1 MIANVGAA
9 TRRGEGGNSAL
20 TLSPYLELL
29 DLSQPGPHLG
39 VDVTLDVMLGGR
51 GRRSIAIDDT
61 THVGGGPSQ
70 MGRGDTIGG
79 PMSPLLLPGSRR
91 GRRNIELTP
100 IAARLED
107 TQGVGNDLLVLA
119 QRGGVQAEGIMDD
132 EGIGGLGLT
141 TGPMKLML
149 QLLNVLLQL
158 TGKGHH

>member
-79 PMSPLLLPGSRR
+79 PMPPLLLPGSRR

-158 TGKGHH
+158 TGRGHH

>member
-39 VDVTLDVMLGGR
+39 VDVILDVMLGGR

-79 PMSPLLLPGSRR
+79 PMPPLLLPGSRR

-119 QRGGVQAEGIMDD
+119 QRGGVQAEWIMDD

-141 TGPMKLML
+141 TGPMKLLL

-158 TGKGHH
+158 AG